1 MSARLA
7 GALLFLPVPIVL
19 ALFTRQPLGAAASLA
34 LGVVLMATHRL
45 YARPFALA
53 RADRRC
59 LWCGGPAGEGPRL
72 DVAEP
77 FGPTRWRACSA
88 DHASRVA
95 GLLTWAGAHPLFLRV
110 GILGTLLVF
119 LLAAWPASAGR
130 LGPIHTPDAVAFF
143 RLGIA
148 LTVLTLSILGARL
161 AGAAGTLRSPFPV
174 HVQALIGTRSVL
186 WLFRIVGAAWLGL
199 GTLHVARCLTLAW

>member
-1 MSARLA
+1 MGARLP
-7 GALLFLPVPIVL
+7 GALLFLPVPAVL
-19 ALFTRQPLGAAASLA
+19 WLFTRQPLGAALSLG
-34 LGVVLMATHRL
+34 LGVALMLSHRA

-77 FGPTRWRACSA
+77 LGATRWRACGA

-95 GLLTWAGAHPLFLRV
+95 GLLAWAGAHGTFVRV

-119 LLAAWPASAGR
+119 LLSAWPAAAGR
-130 LGPIHTPDAVAFF
+130 LGPVQASDAVAFF

-148 LTVLTLSILGARL
+148 LTVLPLSTLGARL
-161 AGAAGTLRSPFPV
+161 AAPEALSSPFPL
-174 HVQALIGTRSVL
+174 HIQALIGTRWVL
-186 WLFRIVGAAWLGL
+186 WLFRIVGAIWLVL
-199 GTLHVARCLTLAW
+199 GARAIAARF